1 MQHGDS
7 ATPAFTKSEHH
18 YSVHMAAP
26 SLRHSE
32 IPALLLGEV
41 FGLPLWNYQLSL
53 PPSYLQFF
61 VNTSIVLFCI
71 YLVILFVLTV
81 RRDVKDK
88 MNEYSVGE

>member
-1 MQHGDS
+1 M
-7 ATPAFTKSEHH
+7 
-18 YSVHMAAP
+18 
-26 SLRHSE
+26 
-32 IPALLLGEV
+32 
-41 FGLPLWNYQLSL
+41 PLWNYQLSL

-71 YLVILFVLTV
+71 YLAILFVLTV